1 MQGEAVLPLAFLRS
15 NPELEVDSL
24 TRRFSGNSA
33 VTYKLR
39 LLVTGAFGELSRMEQ
54 SLALDL
60 ARYAGMR
67 AALLEDSRQR
77 LEAPD
82 PGRYLCAVV
91 KPATDI
97 GLIDAERLGK
107 WERACN
113 GGSAPE
119 DPRVRSFLYGWRER
133 AGELLSAMAQFTE
146 EARANARNIGSTPG
160 IGPA

>member
-1 MQGEAVLPLAFLRS
+1 
-15 NPELEVDSL
+15 
-24 TRRFSGNSA
+24 
-33 VTYKLR
+33 
-39 LLVTGAFGELSRMEQ
+39 MEQ

-67 AALLEDSRQR
+67 AALLENSRQR

-133 AGELLSAMAQFTE
+133 AAELLSAMAQFTE
-146 EARANARNIGSTPG
+146 EARANARNIGSTPE
-160 IGPA
+160 IGSA